1 MAEKI
6 IIDGYNLIGTYHKD
20 LKAQRT
26 KLIQD
31 LSAYGRRKGF
41 LRDMTLVFDGIRE
54 GFNKTQTVIG
64 GLTVIYSGRGESAD
78 DVIKEIIGHAG
89 MKYIVVSSDR
99 AIASFAW
106 SKDCTP
112 VRSEDFSRKL
122 YPGGTAAEAVYMED
136 EDEDGYD
143 ERAAVKKK
151 GNPHILSKKE
161 KMIKQ
166 ALDKL

>member
-6 IIDGYNLIGTYHKD
+6 IIDGYNIIGTYHKD
-20 LKAQRT
+20 LRAQRT
-26 KLIQD
+26 KLIED

-41 LRDMTLVFDGIRE
+41 LHNMTVVFDGLRD
-54 GFNKTQTVIG
+54 GANKTQTVIAG
-64 GLTVIYSGRGESAD
+64 VTVIYSGRGESAD
-78 DVIKEIIGHAG
+78 DVIKEIIGRAG
-89 MKYIVVSSDR
+89 MKYIVITSDR

-122 YPGGTAAEAVYMED
+122 YKRDIVPDSIDEMYMED
-136 EDEDGYD
+136 D
-143 ERAAVKKK
+143 ERTSGKKK
-151 GNPHILSKKE
+151 GNPFVLSKKE